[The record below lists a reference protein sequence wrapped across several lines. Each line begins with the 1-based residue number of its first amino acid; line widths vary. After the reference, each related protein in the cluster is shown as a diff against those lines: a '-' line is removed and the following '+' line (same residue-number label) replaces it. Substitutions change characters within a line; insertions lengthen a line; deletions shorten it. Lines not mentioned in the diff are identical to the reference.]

1 MSATVSSSARAAPL
15 LYCSHH
21 GCSKV
26 AIKFAWRLLSQPSHV
41 NFSDSGPKRA
51 LQCSLMSAVSPSD
64 AKSLTSFEM
73 SFGAK
78 IQWASS
84 LRHDYREC
92 SSPAGVLTRDLSGA
106 IEAMSCV

>member
-1 MSATVSSSARAAPL
+1 
-15 LYCSHH
+15 
-21 GCSKV
+21 
-26 AIKFAWRLLSQPSHV
+26 
-41 NFSDSGPKRA
+41 
-51 LQCSLMSAVSPSD
+51 MSAVSPSD

-106 IEAMSCV
+106 IEAMSYV